1 MMVIDDL
8 KDQIPLREI
17 SSISGI
23 SLSGYYYKPV
33 KRYIQRLDPAIKEK
47 VRYIASERTTYGYR
61 RVWAVLRNSG
71 TEVNQKTVRKVLK
84 DNNLNLPAFKHRG
97 RTKARN
103 LFRPHGP
110 DQLWQT
116 DITYIPTES
125 GMTYLMCI
133 KDCFTKE
140 WQGYR
145 YSRSCM
151 ARDAIRSVENA
162 VLLAFNG
169 SVPEGLVL
177 RTDSGPQYISKEFRS
192 AMKLLGIK
200 LEYIQKHTPEDNG
213 DIESFHNSI
222 KTDYIWPN
230 EFRNFNDASIE
241 IEKAFTDYNECRP
254 HSSIDY
260 LPPREFRRKFLN
272 DSAFRNRL
280 EKKEVEVKLDE
291 N

>member
-1 MMVIDDL
+1 MVINDL

-17 SSISGI
+17 SRISGI

-33 KRYIQRLDPAIKEK
+33 KRHIQRLDPSIKERI
-47 VRYIASERTTYGYR
+47 RYIASERPTYGYR
-61 RVWAVLRNSG
+61 RVWAILRNHG
-71 TEVNQKTVRKVLK
+71 TKVNRKTVRKVLK
-84 DNNLNLPAFKHRG
+84 DNKLNLPASKHRG
-97 RTKARN
+97 RTNTRN
-103 LFRPHGP
+103 LFRPREP

-140 WQGYR
+140 WQGYH

-169 SVPEGLVL
+169 TVPEGLVL
-177 RTDSGPQYISKEFRS
+177 RTDNGPQYISKEFRS

-241 IEKAFTDYNECRP
+241 IEKAFYDYNECRP

-272 DSAFRNRL
+272 DKAFRKRF
-280 EKKEVEVKLDE
+280 EKKEVEVTLDE

>member
-1 MMVIDDL
+1 MVINDL

-17 SSISGI
+17 SRISGI

-33 KRYIQRLDPAIKEK
+33 KRHIQRLDPSIKERI
-47 VRYIASERTTYGYR
+47 RYIASERPTYGYR
-61 RVWAVLRNSG
+61 RVWAILRNQG
-71 TEVNQKTVRKVLK
+71 TRVNWKTVRKVLK
-84 DNNLNLPAFKHRG
+84 NNKLNLPASKHRG
-97 RTKARN
+97 RTNTRN
-103 LFRPHGP
+103 LFHPREP

-140 WQGYR
+140 WQGYH

-169 SVPEGLVL
+169 TVPEGLVL
-177 RTDSGPQYISKEFRS
+177 RTDNGPQYISNEFRN

-230 EFRNFNDASIE
+230 EFRNFNDASME
-241 IEKAFTDYNECRP
+241 IEKAFSDYNECRP

-272 DSAFRNRL
+272 DSAFRERF

>member
-8 KDQIPLREI
+8 KDQISLREI
-17 SSISGI
+17 SRISGI

-47 VRYIASERTTYGYR
+47 VRYIASERTTYRYR

-116 DITYIPTES
+116 DITCIPTES

-177 RTDSGPQYISKEFRS
+177 RTDNGPSISRRSSGRS
-192 AMKLLGIK
+192 
-200 LEYIQKHTPEDNG
+200 
-213 DIESFHNSI
+213 F
-222 KTDYIWPN
+222 
-230 EFRNFNDASIE
+230 
-241 IEKAFTDYNECRP
+241 
-254 HSSIDY
+254 
-260 LPPREFRRKFLN
+260 
-272 DSAFRNRL
+272 
-280 EKKEVEVKLDE
+280 
-291 N
+291 

>member
-1 MMVIDDL
+1 MVINDL

-17 SSISGI
+17 SRISGI

-33 KRYIQRLDPAIKEK
+33 KRHIQRLDPSARARI
-47 VRYIASERTTYGYR
+47 RDIASERPTYGYR
-61 RVWAVLRNSG
+61 RVWAILRNQG
-71 TEVNQKTVRKVLK
+71 TAVNQKTVRKVLK
-84 DNNLNLPAFKHRG
+84 DNNLNLPASKHRG
-97 RTKARN
+97 RTKTRN

-133 KDCFTKE
+133 KDCFTRE
-140 WQGYR
+140 WQGYHD
-145 YSRSCM
+145 SRSYIV
-151 ARDAIRSVENA
+151 RDAIRSVENA

-169 SVPEGLVL
+169 TVPEDLVL
-177 RTDSGPQYISKEFRS
+177 RTDNGPQYISNEFRS

-222 KTDYIWPN
+222 KIDYIWPN
-230 EFRNFNDASIE
+230 KFRNFNDASME
-241 IEKAFTDYNECRP
+241 IEKAFSDYNECSS

-272 DSAFRNRL
+272 DKAFRERF
-280 EKKEVEVKLDE
+280 EKKEVEVTLDD
-291 N
+291 

>member
-1 MMVIDDL
+1 MIVDNTL
-8 KDQIPLREI
+8 PNKGESRE
-17 SSISGI
+17 GF
-23 SLSGYYYKPV
+23 L
-33 KRYIQRLDPAIKEK
+33 
-47 VRYIASERTTYGYR
+47 
-61 RVWAVLRNSG
+61 
-71 TEVNQKTVRKVLK
+71 
-84 DNNLNLPAFKHRG
+84 
-97 RTKARN
+97 N
-103 LFRPHGP
+103 LFRPREP

-133 KDCFTKE
+133 KDTFTKE
-140 WQGYR
+140 WQGYH

-151 ARDAIRSVENA
+151 GRDAIRSVENA

-169 SVPEGLVL
+169 TVREGPVL
-177 RTDSGPQYISKEFRS
+177 RTGNRSQYIPKEFRS

-222 KTDYIWPN
+222 KTDYIWQN

-241 IEKAFTDYNECRP
+241 IEKAFYDYNECKP

-260 LPPREFRRKFLN
+260 LPPREFRRNFLN
-272 DSAFRNRL
+272 DPAFRERF
-280 EKKEVEVKLDE
+280 EKKEVEVTLDE